1 MKNFLRYFI
10 LISVS
15 VFVLFS
21 FFAGKGAQTVDFSGI
36 ELLGAGASFPAPLY
50 ERMLMQ
56 FNQDT
61 KAKVTYNAI
70 GSSGGIKAI
79 KERTVDFGGTDAFL
93 SDKEMSEMPAPVV
106 HIPTCLGAIVVSY
119 NLPGNPQ
126 IKLDGDTIAQ
136 IFLGNIKN
144 WNDPKIKALNPDIN
158 FPNLPITVAYRSDGS
173 GTTYNFTAY
182 LSLVSS
188 EFAQKV
194 GKGKTVNWP
203 TGVGGPQ
210 NAGVASIIKQTE
222 GAIGYVEIAYAIN
235 SNLPFAIVKNKAGN
249 WIKADL
255 NSTSLSANIEL
266 PADTRIELVNT
277 SAQNGYPIT
286 TFTWLVIYKEQNYNN
301 RKIERAK
308 ALVSLLWWMTHDG
321 QKFAPSLLYAPLPEK
336 AISLIEKILK
346 SVTFDGKPLL

>member
-1 MKNFLRYFI
+1 MKNIFKI
-10 LISVS
+10 
-15 VFVLFS
+15 FS
-21 FFAGKGAQTVDFSGI
+21 FLAISLLIFFSIFAGKSSQQANFSGI

-56 FNQDT
+56 FNQET

-93 SDKEMSEMPAPVV
+93 TDKEMNDMPAPVV
-106 HIPTCLGAIVVSY
+106 HIPTCLGAIVIAY

-126 IKLDGDTIAQ
+126 IKLDGETIAQ

-144 WNDPKIKALNPDIN
+144 WNDPKIKALNPEIT
-158 FPNLPITVAYRSDGS
+158 FPDLPITVAYRSDGS

-203 TGVGGPQ
+203 TGIGGPQ

-222 GAIGYVEIAYAIN
+222 GTIGYVEIAYAIN
-235 SNLPFAIVKNKAGN
+235 SGLPFAIVKNKSGK
-249 WIKADL
+249 WIKPDL
-255 NSTSLSANIEL
+255 NSTSLSANINL
-266 PADTRIELVNT
+266 PEDTRIELVNT
-277 SAQNGYPIT
+277 SAPDGYPIT

-301 RKIERAK
+301 RTFDRAR

-346 SVTFDGKPLL
+346 SVTYNGKPIL